1 MAEEANTVVVAENGR
16 GKFGNDI
23 QVGPHHL
30 PADEPAAA
38 GGQDAG
44 PSPYQFL
51 AAALGTCTNMTLRLY
66 AAQKNWPLENV
77 TTRVR
82 HDRIHAKDC
91 AECETKDGRIDQL
104 SREITLT
111 GPLDDA
117 QRARLMEMATRCP
130 VHRTLESEVR
140 IVTTRGT

>member
-1 MAEEANTVVVAENGR
+1 MADEANTVVVAENGR
-16 GKFGNDI
+16 GKFGNDV
-23 QVGPHHL
+23 QVGPHHFL
-30 PADEPAAA
+30 ADEPAAV

-44 PSPYQFL
+44 PAPYQLL

-66 AAQKNWPLENV
+66 AAQKNWPLERV

-82 HDRIHAKDC
+82 HDRVHAKDC
-91 AECETKDGRIDQL
+91 AECETKEGRIDRL

-111 GPLDDA
+111 GPLDEA

-140 IVTTRGT
+140 IVTTRGP

>member
-1 MAEEANTVVVAENGR
+1 MAEEANTVIVAENGR

-23 QVGPHHL
+23 QVGPHRL
-30 PADEPAAA
+30 LADEPAAA

-44 PSPYQFL
+44 PSPYQL
-51 AAALGTCTNMTLRLY
+51 LSAALGSCTNMTLRLY
-66 AAQKNWPLENV
+66 AAQKNWPLERV

-82 HDRIHAKDC
+82 HDRIHAQDC

-111 GPLDDA
+111 GPLDEA
-117 QRARLMEMATRCP
+117 QRARLMEMAARCP

-140 IVTTRGT
+140 IVTTRGA

>member
-1 MAEEANTVVVAENGR
+1 MAEEANTVVAAENGR

-23 QVGPHHL
+23 QVGRHHL
-30 PADEPAAA
+30 LADEPAEV

-44 PSPYQFL
+44 PTPYQL
-51 AAALGTCTNMTLRLY
+51 LSAALGACTNMTLRSY
-66 AAQKNWPLENV
+66 AAQKNWPLERV

-82 HDRIHAKDC
+82 HDRIYAKDC

-130 VHRTLESEVR
+130 VHRTLEGEVR
-140 IVTTRGT
+140 IVTVPGV